1 MGIWRQRIE
10 GTWLKCTSE
19 VKFKIMNLNTA
30 AMSSDFVTAVSL
42 KHASIDQAPLDSRST
57 IDFGTANSIPPANKR
72 GVMYDGIGLNS
83 ELGPDSY
90 SYIIDYYYGPSIT
103 STKRFSANKNY
114 QFKTHT
120 VNFLNVENRSYLY
133 QPSNFG
139 QSLAVPAFAQP
150 HPKLYNSELNC
161 FKGALGIDPS
171 WEDLHFFEPPYYT
184 QYIKSPYTPTTMIL
198 YYYSAPKTDFDSGF
212 FSYTNRLKKSTADV
226 FVGGVTASYKVGTQS
241 VYQASYAITG
251 VELNEISW
259 KIQGYS
265 FVSYDNNPS
274 VNDYVGIGITNS
286 YSGGVVDQKTPN
298 RKSLKYCVY
307 GKGWYYDD
315 LNNEYTWYHRIYQ
328 EAKLNKNNNPVGGET
343 GFQESHEGYIENN
356 YIAKYIP
363 FQKFNLS
370 FLYEN
375 IRTDGGI
382 KVYLAPTL
390 PNPKALQ
397 SSNYSG
403 ALLFPPEY
411 YIINSNAYTDF
422 IAQPSFFHT
431 YGQEG
436 INRGTLSLVSSS
448 SQLSYGGL
456 SQSNGNTFPF
466 PNKTIVFAPVSA
478 RETYWSLG
486 QSGYQQLT
494 IRTILYDSARSTTI
508 RDYPGEAI
516 SNNIFVDDPN
526 TNLKDIKIKITL
538 RHTYIGDMIINL
550 RAPNGKIINLKAQGS
565 GESFNDLRKITFTT
579 STDFPKMKG
588 LNWWPGATNSGF
600 IMDPMGLGT
609 SGVSAYPL
617 RSPWLPVPF
626 NASTYNF
633 NWSQLTILEG
643 LTFQMDK
650 VNGQGSSL
658 RLYDG
663 TAANRGDGWSNAIYG
678 SSDTINFRSN
688 VNELKHLLNDD
699 GTFNGTYSL
708 YIKDNVGQDSGILES
723 WDIEFLYKK
732 IYTPILSLTQSDPT
746 NAVNKGAA
754 KLQYLFGLEGNQYL
768 FIVGDKLKSAID
780 FNSTLG
786 GTTINP
792 QDLKAS
798 LKNLKID
805 GGFHSSNNKLY
816 SVNDKVYG
824 VYNSATASGANQIL
838 ALPQNN
844 ESTVSPTFSDFGEGG
859 ENTFELLNPIEN
871 VAYSTYVG
879 TGDLNNPSTLSLSGV
894 TGKIGNGKFI
904 SGVWENGAWNSGWRY
919 DESLHEFYNI
929 DQFFS
934 YNRDKTWRFSIFG
947 SKYSTSNFSIGDKVS
962 IGNIVAINI
971 NEERKLIKSYFTI
984 VSKTID
990 SISVEFESDFPIR
1003 RIKIDSSIHRI
1014 YVTKNVWLT
1023 GAFLNGYF
1031 TGVWNN
1037 GLFKGFPYIT
1047 EMFNSHWVD
1056 GIFNGGHF
1064 YSRKKSVDFNNTY
1077 LATYKTIK
1085 VGLVFN
1091 TPHRLTEDDPINITA
1106 NFGSFGDTKV
1116 LSVVDDYRIIVD
1128 LDWNSSR
1135 DPNTYGAAIKGTVN
1149 TNISTGLI
1157 QNFDFSANN
1166 ISIINS
1172 LQSMDSTRVFMYD
1185 SWVDVNFDTQ
1195 RAVNIGKPQSTID
1208 NTVSSYSY
1216 SDNNLYGYP
1225 TYDVLSS
1232 DVTFRDSFSNTIRKY
1247 KLGSKYRIYQDYI
1260 GDAGNFDEHFDVTGW
1275 ATKTRLYPTN
1285 TPPFYAMK
1293 TFGTQLPS
1301 STSFLNQG
1309 WVINKDS
1316 ATSSAISFERTTEA
1330 LNDEDVV
1337 AGKEIKI
1344 TSVGK
1349 GGVLNIQP
1357 SYDVP
1362 NRTNTTIDRLRY
1374 TIITFD
1380 LLKALVPD
1388 NIFEDSSVK
1397 YTDTSKYQ
1405 PLIHFNN
1412 LNYATRKVYN
1422 SGVGYSDKILDTT
1435 YFPVYKNINH
1445 LETTSKTKV
1454 EYFYNKRNL
1463 SMFFRGNGLNG
1474 ENLSEFV
1481 VDNLKLYEVDMIPFF
1496 QYFNEGNINKSVS
1509 VPYQA
1514 TAPLVSYVEN
1524 DYSLVD
1530 NSIYGLDSFYIYQP
1544 SGEVN
1549 IQAESAAAAAE
1560 AAQLDPVVASGVNNA
1575 PPPPAPDPSW
1585 EATPWYVPESQ
1596 PYDPNSGG
1604 MSWACLVENTSI
1616 EMFDGSFKMI
1626 QDVKSGDL
1634 LKSISVSGM
1643 PLDSDKWYSWSESE
1657 LIYEPC
1663 ESMVESNN
1671 SFEVAGTIR
1680 INDVLETSYS
1690 HNNMIK
1696 RDGQWIIRKT
1706 EELKIGDILI
1716 DSLSNE
1722 IVIDSLL
1729 KIESVSKVYNIELI
1743 GSKLYFANGVLT
1755 HNKESNN
1762 NYTIGG
1768 SSIGSANEASPWAID
1783 ATANN
1788 TQWGAGNEEPP
1799 TGPGH
1804 SSGGGW

>member
-10 GTWLKCTSE
+10 GSWLKCTTD

-30 AMSSDFVTAVSL
+30 AISNDVVTAVSL
-42 KHASIDQAPLDSRST
+42 KHMSIDYVNTRST
-57 IDFGTANSIPPANKR
+57 LDYNTTSVISPTQKKGL
-72 GVMYDGIGLNS
+72 MYDGIGLNES
-83 ELGPDSY
+83 LGDDTY

-103 STKRFSANKNY
+103 STNRFSANKNY

-120 VNFLNVENRSYLY
+120 VNFLNVENRASLSV
-133 QPSNFG
+133 PANFG
-139 QSLAVPAFAQP
+139 QALNTTVFEQP

-161 FKGALGIDPS
+161 FKGSLGIDPS
-171 WEDLHFFEPPYYT
+171 WGDLHFFEPPYYSD
-184 QYIKSPYTPTTMIL
+184 YVKSPYSPTTMIL
-198 YYYSAPKTDFDSGF
+198 YYYSAPIVDFDSGF
-212 FSYTNRLKKSTADV
+212 FSYTNKLKKSTVDV
-226 FVGGVTASYKVGTQS
+226 QVGGVTSSYKYGTQS

-251 VELNEISW
+251 VEVNEMTW

-274 VNDYVGIGITNS
+274 VGDYVGIGITNS
-286 YSGGVVDQKTPN
+286 YSGVIVNQKTPN
-298 RKSLKYCVY
+298 RKPLKNSVY

-315 LNNEYTWYHRIYQ
+315 INNEYTWYHRIFPDSR
-328 EAKLNKNNNPVGGET
+328 LNKNNNPVGGEI
-343 GFQESHEGYIENN
+343 GLQESHEGYIENN

-375 IRTDGGI
+375 IRSDAGV

-390 PNPKALQ
+390 PSSKALE
-397 SSNYSG
+397 SSSYTG
-403 ALLFPPEY
+403 ALLFPPDY
-411 YIINSNAYTDF
+411 YIINTGPYTNFLTQINQSNYHD
-422 IAQPSFFHT
+422 QDL
-431 YGQEG
+431 GNG
-436 INRGTLSLVSSS
+436 KLSLVSSG
-448 SQLSYGGL
+448 SQVSYGGL
-456 SQSNGNTFPF
+456 SSSSTFFPF
-466 PNKTIVFAPVSA
+466 QNKITVFAPVSVS
-478 RETYWSLG
+478 EHYSVFVPG
-486 QSGYQQLT
+486 SGWGLPGFYYQG
-494 IRTILYDSARSTTI
+494 RRNVFYDSARSTTI
-508 RDYPGEAI
+508 RDYPGMAI
-516 SNNIFVDDPN
+516 SNNILVDDPN
-526 TNLKDIKIKITL
+526 TNLKEIKINITL
-538 RHTYIGDMIINL
+538 RHTYIGDLIINL

-565 GESFNDLRKITFTT
+565 GESFNDLRNITFTT
-579 STDFPKMKG
+579 NTNYPKMKG
-588 LNWWPGATNSGF
+588 LNWWPGATGPGY
-600 IMDPMGLGT
+600 IWDPMGLTG
-609 SGVSAYPL
+609 SATYPL
-617 RSPWLPVPF
+617 RSPWLSAPF
-626 NASTYNF
+626 NSNSYNF
-633 NWSQLTILEG
+633 NWSQLTILSG
-643 LTFQMDK
+643 LVFQMDK
-650 VNGQGSSL
+650 VNGQGSKL
-658 RLYDG
+658 QLYDG
-663 TAANRGDGWSNAIYG
+663 TELNKGASWSNVIYTNNEII
-678 SSDTINFRSN
+678 DFRSN
-688 VNELKHLLNDD
+688 VNELKYLLNED

-708 YIKDNVGQDSGILES
+708 YIKDNVGQDSGALES
-723 WDIEFLYKK
+723 WNIEFLYKK
-732 IYTPILSLTQSDPT
+732 VYTPILSLTQSDPT

-768 FIVGDKLKSAID
+768 FIVGDKLASPID
-780 FNSTLG
+780 FN
-786 GTTINP
+786 TTIGYGSTGLALNP

-816 SVNDKVYG
+816 AVNDKVYG
-824 VYNSATASGANQIL
+824 IYNSATASGGNQIL
-838 ALPQNN
+838 AMPLTN
-844 ESTVSPTFSDFGEGG
+844 ESTVSPTFSDFGAGG
-859 ENTFELLNPIEN
+859 ENTFELIDPIEN

-879 TGDLNNPSTLSLSGV
+879 TGDLNNPSTLALSGV
-894 TGKIGNGKFI
+894 TGKIGNGKFLA
-904 SGVWENGAWNSGWRY
+904 GVWENGAWNSGWRY
-919 DESLHEFYNI
+919 DENLQEFYNI

-947 SKYSTSNFSIGDKVS
+947 SKFSTSKFSIGDKVS

-1003 RIKIDSSIHRI
+1003 RIKIDSDIHRI

-1047 EMFNSHWVD
+1047 EMFNSHWID
-1056 GIFNGGHF
+1056 GIFSGGHF
-1064 YSRKKSVDFNNTY
+1064 YSRKKSVPFSNTY

-1085 VGLVFN
+1085 VGLVFDV
-1091 TPHRLTEDDPINITA
+1091 PHKLTEEDKITISSTFST
-1106 NFGSFGDTKV
+1106 FGETKV
-1116 LSVVDDYRIIVD
+1116 LSVVSDYNIIVD
-1128 LDWNSSR
+1128 LDWNSTR
-1135 DPNTYGAAIKGTVN
+1135 DPNTFGTAIKGTVE

-1185 SWVDVNFDTQ
+1185 SWVDVNFDSQ

-1208 NTVSSYSY
+1208 NTISAYSY
-1216 SDNNLYGYP
+1216 SENNLYGYP

-1247 KLGSKYRIYQDYI
+1247 KLGSKYRVYQDYI

-1275 ATKTRLYPTN
+1275 ATKRRLYPMN
-1285 TPPFYAMK
+1285 TPPFYVMK
-1293 TFGTQLPS
+1293 NLGDQLPP

-1309 WVINKDS
+1309 WVMNKDS

-1337 AGKEIKI
+1337 AGKEIKV

-1374 TIITFD
+1374 TIIRFD
-1380 LLKALVPD
+1380 LLKSLVPD

-1397 YTDTSKYQ
+1397 YTDSSKYQ

-1412 LNYATRKVYN
+1412 LNYATRKVYTP
-1422 SGVGYSDKILDTT
+1422 GVGYSDKILDST
-1435 YFPVYKNINH
+1435 YFPIYKNINH
-1445 LETTSKTKV
+1445 LETKSNTKI

-1474 ENLSEFV
+1474 ENVSEFV
-1481 VDNLKLYEVDMIPFF
+1481 IDNLKLYEVDMIPFF

-1509 VPYQA
+1509 VPYQG

-1560 AAQLDPVVASGVNNA
+1560 AAQSDPVIANVNNA
-1575 PPPPAPDPSW
+1575 PVVEPEPNPWDDEINWYTPGSAPIYSN
-1585 EATPWYVPESQ
+1585 
-1596 PYDPNSGG
+1596 PNQV
-1604 MSWACLVENTSI
+1604 WCLVENTSI

-1626 QDVKSGDL
+1626 QDIKSGDL
-1634 LKSISVSGM
+1634 LKSISVSSM
-1643 PLDSDKWYSWSESE
+1643 PVSSDEWTSWSESE
-1657 LIYEPC
+1657 LTYDPC
-1663 ESMVESNN
+1663 ESVVQSNN
-1671 SFEVAGTIR
+1671 SFDVLRTIK

-1690 HNNMIK
+1690 HNNVIK

-1706 EELKIGDILI
+1706 DELKIGDILL

-1722 IVIDSLL
+1722 ITIDSLV
-1729 KIESVSKVYNIELI
+1729 KIEGVVKVYNIVLS
-1743 GSKLYFANGVLT
+1743 GSKLYFANGILT
-1755 HNKESNN
+1755 HNKD
-1762 NYTIGG
+1762 IIQGG
-1768 SSIGSANEASPWAID
+1768 SSNSPWGSSLAD
-1783 ATANN
+1783 AQNAEWLGADTTTFTNTPSAFSSFNN
-1788 TQWGAGNEEPP
+1788 F
-1799 TGPGH
+1799 
-1804 SSGGGW
+1804 GGF